1 MHYCLDLLRM
11 SSQSA
16 KLEAEVAA
24 LFLQEKNL
32 NPVRQRLHD
41 RLTELETERVRLNA
55 EEVQIRVAQ
64 FEVQIEGASIKA
76 RTSNLSKALQQFSQ
90 NVHQLMTVYA
100 TDLPTDISTFPTS
113 FTQQTA
119 ALTIGQATITD
130 LAAMK
135 KCLEDILAYDFL
147 PPAPPLGNRTP
158 MQMLVRQ
165 LLASNLGLLRDA
177 RALVTEVNAFCATGK
192 AVLKLDAEHRRKA
205 ELCQGSYDA
214 YTIEGREQIKAVME
228 RLQRRLD
235 GQDEIVDLQ
244 PRSEYALYN

>member
-1 MHYCLDLLRM
+1 MRYCLDLLRLD
-11 SSQSA
+11 SQSA

-76 RTSNLSKALQQFSQ
+76 RTSNLSKALQHFSE

-100 TDLPTDISTFPTS
+100 TDLPTDTSTFPTA

-119 ALTIGQATITD
+119 ALTFG
-130 LAAMK
+130 
-135 KCLEDILAYDFL
+135 
-147 PPAPPLGNRTP
+147 
-158 MQMLVRQ
+158 
-165 LLASNLGLLRDA
+165 
-177 RALVTEVNAFCATGK
+177 
-192 AVLKLDAEHRRKA
+192 
-205 ELCQGSYDA
+205 
-214 YTIEGREQIKAVME
+214 
-228 RLQRRLD
+228 
-235 GQDEIVDLQ
+235 
-244 PRSEYALYN
+244 